1 MIINKIPK
9 RKHGPKHVLLLN
21 THNLNGSTEG
31 NIEVFPLNND
41 NKSATTKEITGVFR
55 KATEYQFS

>member
-1 MIINKIPK
+1 MIIKKI
-9 RKHGPKHVLLLN
+9 PKHVLLLN

-41 NKSATTKEITGVFR
+41 NKSATTKEITGIFR
-55 KATEYQFS
+55 KATECQ